1 MAGTHTHYFESA
13 QPARQLDRRL
23 SARGVP
29 GEDRIS
35 RILQRYRT
43 IAVVGLSSKVSR
55 PSYGVAAYLQSR
67 GYRIVPVNPH
77 ENAVLGERAY
87 ADLASVPEPVD
98 IVVIF
103 RQARHI
109 PEIVE
114 NAIGRQARVVWMQE
128 GLAHEK
134 AALRAREAGLEVVQ
148 NRCIL
153 KEHARRFL
161 SEGI

>member
-1 MAGTHTHYFESA
+1 MAATHSPQVE
-13 QPARQLDRRL
+13 PALPAWRLDRRL
-23 SARGVP
+23 SERGLP
-29 GEDRIS
+29 SEDLIS
-35 RILQRYRT
+35 RILQRCRT
-43 IAVVGLSSKVSR
+43 LAVVGLSSKASR
-55 PSYGVAAYLQSR
+55 PSYGVAAYMQRR
-67 GYRIVPVNPH
+67 GYRIIPVNPH
-77 ENAVLGERAY
+77 ETTVLGERAY
-87 ADLASVPEPVD
+87 GDLESVAEPID

-103 RQARHI
+103 RQARHM

-114 NAIGRQARVVWMQE
+114 SAIRRGARVVWMQE

-134 AALRAREAGLEVVQ
+134 AATRAREAGLEVVQ

>member
-1 MAGTHTHYFESA
+1 MAAVHAHQVDPA
-13 QPARQLDRRL
+13 QPVRRLDRRL
-23 SARGVP
+23 AARGLP
-29 GEDRIS
+29 AEDTIT
-35 RILQRYRT
+35 RILQRSRT

-55 PSYGVAAYLQSR
+55 PSHGVAAYMQRR
-67 GYRIVPVNPH
+67 GYRIIPVNPN

-87 ADLASVPEPVD
+87 ADLASVTEPVD

-103 RQARHI
+103 RQVRHI
-109 PEIVE
+109 PGIVE
-114 NAIGRQARVVWMQE
+114 SAIGRRARVVWMQE

-134 AALRAREAGLEVVQ
+134 AAIRALAAGLEVVQ